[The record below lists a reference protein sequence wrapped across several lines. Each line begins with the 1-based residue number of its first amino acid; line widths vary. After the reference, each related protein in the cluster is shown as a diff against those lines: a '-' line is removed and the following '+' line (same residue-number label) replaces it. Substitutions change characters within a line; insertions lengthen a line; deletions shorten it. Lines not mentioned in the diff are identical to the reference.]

1 MIIALP
7 MDENKKDICVSF
19 GRCPFF
25 LLSDSESGKQE
36 FIVNPAAEATGG
48 AGVTAAQ
55 AVVDGGADVL
65 ITVRCGENA
74 AEVFKAADV
83 KIYKSEGPD
92 AQENL
97 RAFAEGKLSE
107 LTKFHAGFHGIR

>member
-25 LLSDSESGKQE
+25 LFSDSESGKQE
-36 FIVNPAAEATGG
+36 FKVNPAAEATGG
-48 AGVTAAQ
+48 AGITAAQ
-55 AVVDGGADVL
+55 AVVDGGADAL

-74 AEVFKAADV
+74 AEVFNAANV
-83 KIYKSEGPD
+83 KIYKSEGSD
-92 AQENL
+92 AEDNL
-97 RAFAEGKLSE
+97 RALADGKLSE
-107 LTKFHAGFHGIR
+107 LTHFHAGYHGIK

>member
-25 LLSDSESGKQE
+25 LFSDSESGKQE
-36 FIVNPAAEATGG
+36 FKVNPAAEATGG
-48 AGVTAAQ
+48 AGITAAQ
-55 AVVDGGADVL
+55 AVVDGGADAL

-74 AEVFKAADV
+74 AEVFKAANV

-92 AQENL
+92 AQDNL
-97 RAFAEGKLSE
+97 RALADGKLSE
-107 LTKFHAGFHGIR
+107 LTHFHAGYHGIK